1 MSTRKRRR
9 DQAFSDEEPEA
20 QLVVEEDANEKQ
32 KEKEQEV
39 WDAIREAHYEGQIE
53 TTVKLSRHKL
63 IVCLCCSY
71 RTTSV
76 DIGTPALTY
85 EKIR

>member
-9 DQAFSDEEPEA
+9 DQAFSDEGLEA
-20 QLVVEEDANEKQ
+20 QLAVEEDPGEKQ

-53 TTVKLSRHKL
+53 TTVKMP
-63 IVCLCCSY
+63 
-71 RTTSV
+71 
-76 DIGTPALTY
+76 DIN
-85 EKIR
+85 

>member
-20 QLVVEEDANEKQ
+20 QLAVEEDSGEKQ

-53 TTVKLSRHKL
+53 TALKMP
-63 IVCLCCSY
+63 
-71 RTTSV
+71 
-76 DIGTPALTY
+76 DIS
-85 EKIR
+85 